1 MESAL
6 LDPTLWLYVLAV
18 VLVLVGLAGTVLP
31 ALPGIPLVFAG
42 LLVAAWA
49 GDFQLVGG
57 WTLAVLGAMTLASLV
72 IDIAATA
79 LGAKRV
85 GASSKAVAG
94 AALGTVVGLF
104 LGLVGLI
111 IGPFVGAIAG
121 ELLHRRQLEQ
131 QGLGEVARIGFGT
144 WLGLLV
150 GLALKLAVAFA
161 MLGIFVA
168 ALLIG

>member
-85 GASSKAVAG
+85 GASGKAVAG

-104 LGLVGLI
+104 LGLVRLI

-131 QGLGEVARIGFGT
+131 QGLDEVARIGFGT